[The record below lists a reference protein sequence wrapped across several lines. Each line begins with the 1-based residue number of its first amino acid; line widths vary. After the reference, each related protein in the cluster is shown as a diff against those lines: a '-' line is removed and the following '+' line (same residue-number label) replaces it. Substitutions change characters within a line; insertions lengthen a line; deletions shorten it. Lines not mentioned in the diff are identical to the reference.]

1 MTTTWKLY
9 IHLQNINDWSLG
21 SYIYIDKIEDVRYAI
36 ALHSYLGSEILRRVL
51 IFVMKGDIKPLW
63 EDDMNKDGGCFS
75 LKITNKDIDNVWL
88 KLLIKMMDDKLFI
101 DDMNMSRTNG
111 ISISPKKNFSII
123 KIWMMDNTMND
134 PKILNLDRQLL
145 ANCIFRRHNIT

>member
-51 IFVMKGDIKPLW
+51 IFVMKGD
-63 EDDMNKDGGCFS
+63 
-75 LKITNKDIDNVWL
+75 
-88 KLLIKMMDDKLFI
+88 
-101 DDMNMSRTNG
+101 
-111 ISISPKKNFSII
+111 
-123 KIWMMDNTMND
+123 
-134 PKILNLDRQLL
+134 
-145 ANCIFRRHNIT
+145 